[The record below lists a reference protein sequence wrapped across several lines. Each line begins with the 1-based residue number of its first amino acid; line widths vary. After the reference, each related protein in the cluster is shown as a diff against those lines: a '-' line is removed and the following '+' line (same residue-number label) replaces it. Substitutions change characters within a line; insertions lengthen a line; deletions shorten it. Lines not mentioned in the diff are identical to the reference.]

1 MRTKNT
7 PGKLAMAVAVVG
19 IGSVGC
25 AQQDNQE
32 ESAEGFP
39 EEAVSVT
46 VPFDPGGG
54 SDVMARLVEQ
64 HWDEEFDVG
73 LEFDYV
79 SGAGGTV
86 GMSTFLSTADED
98 GHDIITFNYPH
109 IVVHPSGGLADY
121 HWSDYSIIG
130 QISEEHTILVV
141 RDDSP
146 YETLDDF
153 VSDVDDSD
161 GTVSTSIPQA
171 MDAGHIAY
179 TQFEDQLDSELPL
192 VAYQSGS
199 EQLDGV
205 LSGDVDSAF
214 GTVGTMI
221 SGIEGGELRVLAV
234 ATDERLDTFPDWE
247 TFAEHDYEVISPL
260 GRLWLAP
267 EGVSEER
274 IDRLAEGF
282 ANIAEDQEFVESM
295 ENMGVEAEF
304 IGRDELIPQ
313 LEDLEET
320 VDDLVAQMEDVEE

>member
-1 MRTKNT
+1 MRTNKMHKKT
-7 PGKLAMAVAVVG
+7 VAATSLLVLSG
-19 IGSVGC
+19 VGC
-25 AQQDNQE
+25 TQQNTQD

-39 EEAVSVT
+39 EEAVAVT

-64 HWDEEFDVG
+64 YWDDEFDVG
-73 LEFDYV
+73 LEFNYV

-86 GMSTFLSTADED
+86 GMSTFLSTAAED

-109 IVVHPSGGLADY
+109 IIVHPAGGLADY
-121 HWSDYSIIG
+121 HWTDYSVIG
-130 QISEEHTILVV
+130 QISEEHTVLVV

-153 VSDVDDSD
+153 LSDVEGSD

-179 TQFEDQLDSELPL
+179 AQLEDQLEPDLPL

-221 SGIEGGELRVLAV
+221 SAIEGGELRVLAV
-234 ATDERLDTFPDWE
+234 AAEERLDTFPDWE
-247 TFAEHDYEVISPL
+247 TFAEHDYDVISPL

-282 ANIAEDQEFVESM
+282 ANIAENPEFIESM
-295 ENMGVEAEF
+295 ENMGVEANF
-304 IGRDELIPQ
+304 VGRDELAQ
-313 LEDLEET
+313 QFEDFEET
-320 VDDLVAQMEDVEE
+320 VDDLVAQMEEVEE